1 MKTNSIASK
10 FRDLYQKV
18 SIVRQTNKVHLLQM
32 RLSLSELKVIIMDEI
47 SMLVN
52 TALLQINHLFQMTE
66 LTEIMRRKNDQ
77 PFTELLNRFRTAS
90 QTDEDIQSIQSRSMN
105 PLDNNYPL
113 DVLHT
118 WAENIPITNKTM
130 QNYNNLRDPCFS

>member
-1 MKTNSIASK
+1 MQG
-10 FRDLYQKV
+10 LVYWV
-18 SIVRQTNKVHLLQM
+18 S
-32 RLSLSELKVIIMDEI
+32 VIYINCLFFEDFKNE
-47 SMLVN
+47 
-52 TALLQINHLFQMTE
+52 ALNMYHPWHLFQMTE

-130 QNYNNLRDPCFS
+130 QNYNLRDPCFS

>member
-1 MKTNSIASK
+1 M
-10 FRDLYQKV
+10 V
-18 SIVRQTNKVHLLQM
+18 
-32 RLSLSELKVIIMDEI
+32 
-47 SMLVN
+47 
-52 TALLQINHLFQMTE
+52 LQIHNYLQGLVYWVSVIYINCLFFEDFKNEAFNMYHPWHLFQMTE

-130 QNYNNLRDPCFS
+130 QNYNLRDPCFS